1 LSKQAPQKK
10 ISTWPKR
17 QQYMSKKYIDG
28 KSDCAQPA
36 DDVRFQ
42 PWNMIEQWI
51 GDHYY
56 RNQQQDGVAY
66 LTGQHIENFVII
78 FAV

>member
-1 LSKQAPQKK
+1 
-10 ISTWPKR
+10 
-17 QQYMSKKYIDG
+17 MSKKYIDG
-28 KSDCAQPA
+28 KSDCAQRA

-51 GDHYY
+51 GNQHY

-66 LTGQHIENFVII
+66 LIGQDIENFVII
-78 FAV
+78 FTV